1 MAGCSVCSANCLTL
15 HQHQK
20 SLESH
25 SLMCQPLFTK
35 TPWRQRTRTS
45 LPPLQQNLHLLKSS
59 WWLLVHRFSLWALPV
74 SVLYTIC
81 TRCFRFPAV
90 RLNIPRDWLGWKL
103 YKTWIKV
110 ISFDIVY
117 TWRTHRIV
125 IVVNSCLTFGFHF
138 CDPRMDEPCKVQ
150 QILAIYLGRFHVI

>member
-1 MAGCSVCSANCLTL
+1 MAGCSVCGANCLTL
-15 HQHQK
+15 FHQHQK

-45 LPPLQQNLHLLKSS
+45 LPPLQKNLHLLKSS
-59 WWLLVHRFSLWALPV
+59 WWLLGIDLVSLWALPV
-74 SVLYTIC
+74 SVLFTIC

-110 ISFDIVY
+110 ISSYIVY
-117 TWRTHRIV
+117 IV
-125 IVVNSCLTFGFHF
+125 YFIHDVHTELLLLILVWLLGSTFVTLEWMNPVTYNKFWLY
-138 CDPRMDEPCKVQ
+138 
-150 QILAIYLGRFHVI
+150 I